1 MSYLILV
8 FLKQSAKPE
17 KVDPINHKEAFQRLA
32 INHFKLKL
40 NSLETSE
47 AVLSII
53 TDEYKTKFNKY
64 KELIND
70 EFWGDYKNQSG
81 LNGRLLNFYGEDDKE
96 KDDDYKDKH
105 SEATLIYHIYE
116 TIRIRAYNAKID
128 KLTLSMDK
136 KKNYKEKFKEL
147 PDGKTNESKK
157 VKDKRFTHG
166 KDMNLFS

>member
-1 MSYLILV
+1 M
-8 FLKQSAKPE
+8 
-17 KVDPINHKEAFQRLA
+17 
-32 INHFKLKL
+32 
-40 NSLETSE
+40 
-47 AVLSII
+47 SII

-128 KLTLSMDK
+128 KLTLSMTK
-136 KKNYKEKFKEL
+136 RRIIKKNSKNYLMEKLMKAKKL
-147 PDGKTNESKK
+147 KT
-157 VKDKRFTHG
+157 KDSPTVRIWIY
-166 KDMNLFS
+166 